1 MSNIYKT
8 ESIFKNRDILFE
20 AVKQES
26 ISLKKD
32 LLTGNK
38 TLKVFSRISIDKKD
52 ISATVMDF
60 LSNIQ
65 TMNCFRIR
73 MILNI

>member
-1 MSNIYKT
+1 MSNTNKT
-8 ESIFKNRDILFE
+8 EAIFKNRDILFE

-52 ISATVMDF
+52 ISATVR
-60 LSNIQ
+60 
-65 TMNCFRIR
+65 TRHCFKIEST
-73 MILNI
+73 ILTGEE